1 MPSCG
6 SGCQP
11 AERRARVELFGV
23 YESNDKYM
31 SSARILIVDDEP
43 DIRELIGEI
52 LRDEGHEIAFAA
64 DAAQA
69 RERLRETRPE
79 LVLLDVWMPDTD
91 GISLLREWR
100 DAEALNCP
108 VVMIS
113 GHGSVETAVEATRL
127 GAFDFIEKPVSM
139 ARLLL
144 TVENALEAGRLKRE
158 NEGLRRKQ
166 PAPLEPV
173 GRSAV
178 VARLRQRLE
187 RVAQHEAPVLITG
200 ESGVGKQDAA
210 RWIHAYSRRSDGP
223 FVAVATRL
231 DGASFQALLIG
242 ENGSGGLLAEAQ
254 GGVLFIDDV
263 SRLDPTAQTA
273 LLKVLESG
281 RIDPE
286 QSDSVALDLRLIA
299 GASQALEKL
308 VREGRFDES
317 LFYQLNVLPL
327 DVPPLR
333 DRQDDVPDL
342 VRFYAEYYPGR
353 DGTPYRHFPVAVQ
366 NRLRQYHWPGN
377 LRELRNLVQ
386 RLLILGGG
394 EEVTVAEVE
403 EALAQSDTGETV
415 GERKMP
421 ALYHLPLREAR
432 EEFERQYLTFKLQSV
447 DGSVGKL
454 AEIVEM
460 ERTHLY
466 RKLKQ
471 LGVDPK
477 QV

>member
-1 MPSCG
+1 
-6 SGCQP
+6 
-11 AERRARVELFGV
+11 
-23 YESNDKYM
+23 M

-43 DIRELIGEI
+43 DIREMIGEI
-52 LRDEGHEIAFAA
+52 LADEGHEMAFAA
-64 DAAQA
+64 DAAEA
-69 RERLRETRPE
+69 RERLRESAPE
-79 LVLLDVWMPDTD
+79 LILLDVWMPDTD

-100 DAEALNCP
+100 DADVLNCP

-139 ARLLL
+139 ARLMV
-144 TVENALEAGRLKRE
+144 TIENALEAGRLKRE
-158 NEGLRRKQ
+158 NEGLKRSQ
-166 PAPLEPV
+166 PAVLEPI

-178 VARLRQRLE
+178 VQQLRQRLE
-187 RVAQHEAPVLITG
+187 RVAQHEASVLVTG
-200 ESGVGKQDAA
+200 EPGVGKLEAA
-210 RWIHAYSRRSDGP
+210 RWIHAHSRRSGGP
-223 FVAVATRL
+223 FVSAATRV
-231 DGASFQALLIG
+231 DGQSFQVMLVG

-263 SRLDPTAQTA
+263 SRLDRSAQTV

-281 RIDPE
+281 RLSPD
-286 QSDSVALDLRLIA
+286 QSDSAELDLRLIA
-299 GASQALEKL
+299 GTGQPLEKL

-327 DVPPLR
+327 EIPPLR
-333 DRQDDVPDL
+333 ERQEDVPDL
-342 VRFYAEYYPGR
+342 VRFYAEFYPGR

-415 GERKMP
+415 GDRKVP
-421 ALYHLPLREAR
+421 ALYNLPLREAR

-447 DGSVGKL
+447 EGSVGKL

-471 LGVDPK
+471 LGIDPK
-477 QV
+477 QF

>member
-1 MPSCG
+1 
-6 SGCQP
+6 
-11 AERRARVELFGV
+11 
-23 YESNDKYM
+23 M

-43 DIRELIGEI
+43 DIREMIGEI
-52 LRDEGHEIAFAA
+52 LGDEGHEITLAG

-69 RERLRETRPE
+69 RERLREAMPD
-79 LVLLDVWMPDTD
+79 LILLDVWMPDTD

-100 DAEALNCP
+100 DADVLKCP

-127 GAFDFIEKPVSM
+127 GAFDFVEKPVSM
-139 ARLLL
+139 ARLMV
-144 TVENALEAGRLKRE
+144 TIENALEAGRLRRE
-158 NEGLRRKQ
+158 NEGLKRSQ
-166 PAPLEPV
+166 PAVLEPI

-178 VARLRQRLE
+178 VQQLRQRLE
-187 RVAQHEAPVLITG
+187 RVAQHEATVLIAG
-200 ESGVGKQDAA
+200 EAGVGKQEAA
-210 RWIHAYSRRSDGP
+210 RWIHAHSARSDGP
-223 FVAVATRL
+223 FVSAATRI
-231 DGASFQALLIG
+231 DGTSFRNMLIG
-242 ENGSGGLLAEAQ
+242 DARAEGLLAEAQ
-254 GGVLFIDDV
+254 GGVLFVDDV
-263 SRLDPTAQTA
+263 SRLDRGAQTA
-273 LLKVLESG
+273 LLKVIESG

-286 QSDSVALDLRLIA
+286 QTDSHELDLRLIA
-299 GASQALEKL
+299 GTSQPLEKL

-327 DVPPLR
+327 EVPPLR
-333 DRQDDVPDL
+333 DRQEDVPDL

-415 GERKMP
+415 GDRKMP
-421 ALYHLPLREAR
+421 ALFNMPLREAR

-447 DGSVGKL
+447 EGSVGKL
-454 AEIVEM
+454 AELVEM

-477 QV
+477 QF

>member
-1 MPSCG
+1 
-6 SGCQP
+6 
-11 AERRARVELFGV
+11 
-23 YESNDKYM
+23 M

-43 DIRELIGEI
+43 DIREMIGEI
-52 LRDEGHEIAFAA
+52 LGDEGHEIATAGN
-64 DAAQA
+64 AAQA
-69 RERLRETRPE
+69 RERLRESAPD
-79 LVLLDVWMPDTD
+79 LILLDVWMPDTD

-100 DAEALNCP
+100 DADLLKCP

-127 GAFDFIEKPVSM
+127 GAFDFVEKPVSM
-139 ARLLL
+139 ARLLV
-144 TVENALEAGRLKRE
+144 TIENALEAGRLRRE
-158 NEGLRRKQ
+158 NEGLKRNQ
-166 PAPLEPV
+166 PAVFEPL

-178 VARLRQRLE
+178 VQQLRQRLE
-187 RVAQHEAPVLITG
+187 RVAQHEATVLITG
-200 ESGVGKQDAA
+200 EPGVGKQEAA
-210 RWIHAYSRRSDGP
+210 RWIHAHSARSQGP
-223 FVAVATRL
+223 FISAATRV
-231 DGASFQALLIG
+231 DGASFKTMLLG
-242 ENGSGGLLAEAQ
+242 ESGGGGLLAEAQ
-254 GGVLFIDDV
+254 GGVLFVDDV
-263 SRLDPTAQTA
+263 SRLDRGAQTV

-281 RIDPE
+281 RLDPE
-286 QSDSVALDLRLIA
+286 QADSSELDLRMIA
-299 GASQALEKL
+299 GASQPLEKL

-327 DVPPLR
+327 EIPPLR
-333 DRQDDVPDL
+333 DRQEDVPDL

-415 GERKMP
+415 GDRKMP
-421 ALYHLPLREAR
+421 ALYNMPLREAR

-447 DGSVGKL
+447 EGSVGKL

-471 LGVDPK
+471 LGIDPK

>member
-1 MPSCG
+1 
-6 SGCQP
+6 
-11 AERRARVELFGV
+11 
-23 YESNDKYM
+23 M

-43 DIRELIGEI
+43 DIREMIGEI
-52 LRDEGHEIAFAA
+52 LRDEGHDVALAA

-69 RERLRETRPE
+69 REQLRETGPD

-100 DAEALNCP
+100 DAGVLKCP

-127 GAFDFIEKPVSM
+127 GAFDFVEKPVSM
-139 ARLLL
+139 ARLLV
-144 TVENALEAGRLKRE
+144 TIENALEAGRLRRE
-158 NEGLRRKQ
+158 NEGLKRSQ
-166 PAPLEPV
+166 PAVLEPL

-178 VARLRQRLE
+178 VQQLRQRLE

-200 ESGVGKQDAA
+200 EPGVGKQEAA
-210 RWIHAYSRRSDGP
+210 RWIHAHSRRSEGP
-223 FVAVATRL
+223 FISAATRV
-231 DGASFQALLIG
+231 DGGSFQAMLHG
-242 ENGSGGLLAEAQ
+242 GGNSEGLLAQAQ
-254 GGVLFIDDV
+254 GGVLFIDDI
-263 SRLDPTAQTA
+263 SRLDRPAQTA

-286 QSDSVALDLRLIA
+286 QSGSGALDLRLIA
-299 GASQALEKL
+299 GTSQALDKL
-308 VREGRFDES
+308 VRDGRFDES

-327 DVPPLR
+327 DIPPLR
-333 DRQDDVPDL
+333 ERQDDVPDL

-415 GERKMP
+415 GDRKMP

-447 DGSVGKL
+447 EGSVGKL

-471 LGVDPK
+471 LGIDPK

>member
-1 MPSCG
+1 
-6 SGCQP
+6 
-11 AERRARVELFGV
+11 
-23 YESNDKYM
+23 M

-43 DIRELIGEI
+43 DIREMIGEI
-52 LRDEGHEIAFAA
+52 LRDEGHETELAGNAA
-64 DAAQA
+64 EA
-69 RERLRETRPE
+69 RARLRESAPD
-79 LVLLDVWMPDTD
+79 LILLDVWMPDTD

-100 DAEALNCP
+100 DAGVLRCP

-127 GAFDFIEKPVSM
+127 GAFDFVEKPVSM
-139 ARLLL
+139 ARLMV
-144 TVENALEAGRLKRE
+144 TIENALEAGRLKRE
-158 NEGLRRKQ
+158 NEGLKRSQ
-166 PAPLEPV
+166 PTVLEPL

-178 VARLRQRLE
+178 VQQLRQRLE
-187 RVAQHEAPVLITG
+187 RVAQHDAPVLIAG
-200 ESGVGKQDAA
+200 EPGVGKQEAA
-210 RWIHAYSRRSDGP
+210 RWIHAHSARSEGP
-223 FVAVATRL
+223 FVSAATRL
-231 DGASFQALLIG
+231 DGASFRTLLMG
-242 ENGSGGLLAEAQ
+242 ERSGEGLLSEAQ

-263 SRLDPTAQTA
+263 SRLDRGAQTV

-281 RIDPE
+281 RVDPD
-286 QSDSVALDLRLIA
+286 QADSSELDLRVIA
-299 GASQALEKL
+299 GTGQPLEKL

-327 DVPPLR
+327 EIPPLR
-333 DRQDDVPDL
+333 ERQEDVPDL
-342 VRFYAEYYPGR
+342 IRFYAEFYPGR

-403 EALAQSDTGETV
+403 EAMAQSDTGETV
-415 GERKMP
+415 GDRKTP
-421 ALYHLPLREAR
+421 ALFNLPLREAR

-447 DGSVGKL
+447 EGSVGKL
-454 AEIVEM
+454 AESVEM

-471 LGVDPK
+471 LGIDPK
-477 QV
+477 QF

>member
-1 MPSCG
+1 
-6 SGCQP
+6 
-11 AERRARVELFGV
+11 
-23 YESNDKYM
+23 M
-31 SSARILIVDDEP
+31 SSTRIMIVDDEP
-43 DIRELIGEI
+43 DIREMIGEI
-52 LRDEGHEIAFAA
+52 LRDEGHETSFAGN
-64 DAAQA
+64 AAEA
-69 RERLRETRPE
+69 RERLRESAPD
-79 LVLLDVWMPDTD
+79 LILLDVWMPDTD

-100 DAEALNCP
+100 DADVIRCP

-127 GAFDFIEKPVSM
+127 GAFDFVEKPVSM
-139 ARLLL
+139 ARLIV
-144 TVENALEAGRLKRE
+144 TIENALEAGRLKRE
-158 NEGLRRKQ
+158 NEGLKRSQ
-166 PAPLEPV
+166 PAVLEPI

-178 VARLRQRLE
+178 VQQLRQRLE
-187 RVAQHEAPVLITG
+187 RIAQHEATVLIAG
-200 ESGVGKQDAA
+200 EPGVGKGEAA
-210 RWIHAYSRRSDGP
+210 RWLHAHSVRSEGP
-223 FVAVATRL
+223 FVSAATRV
-231 DGASFQALLIG
+231 DGASFRSMLLGQRSG
-242 ENGSGGLLAEAQ
+242 EGLLAEAQ
-254 GGVLFIDDV
+254 GGVVFIDDV
-263 SRLDPTAQTA
+263 SRLDRGAQTV
-273 LLKVLESG
+273 LLKVLELG
-281 RIDPE
+281 RVDPE
-286 QSDSVALDLRLIA
+286 QADSPELDSRVIA
-299 GASQALEKL
+299 GTSEPLEKL

-327 DVPPLR
+327 EIPPLR
-333 DRQDDVPDL
+333 ERQEDVPDL
-342 VRFYAEYYPGR
+342 IRFYAEFYPGR

-415 GERKMP
+415 GDRKMP
-421 ALYHLPLREAR
+421 ALFNMPLREAR

-447 DGSVGKL
+447 EGSVGKL

-471 LGVDPK
+471 LGIDPK
-477 QV
+477 QF